1 MEDLLTMASI
11 PDDLKYSK
19 THEWVRVQDSVATI
33 GITDHAQAELGDIT
47 YLDLPKPGRKLEVD
61 AQFGE
66 VESVKA
72 VSELFA
78 PISGEVV
85 ETNTDIS
92 GTTEVVNEDPYGNGW
107 LIKVRLS
114 DPAELSNLM
123 NAADYEKFAGEGGH

>member
-1 MEDLLTMASI
+1 MASI

-19 THEWVRVQDSVATI
+19 THEWVRLENGVVTI

-47 YLDLPKPGRKLEVD
+47 YLDLPKPGQVLKAD

-78 PISGEVV
+78 PVSGEVV
-85 ETNTDIS
+85 DSNTAIS
-92 GTTEVVNEDPYGNGW
+92 DTTEVVNEDPYGNGW
-107 LIKVRLS
+107 LIKVRLA
-114 DPAELSNLM
+114 DPAELSGLLDP
-123 NAADYEKFAGEGGH
+123 ADYRKYADEGGH